1 MALSLDGSLQYTF
14 PLGPT
19 VRSRRLSKKKG
30 YLWGGP
36 LYGADSCHR
45 RRVNELSREPKI
57 AEAHPE
63 RVGQQQ
69 VLRVGEDGGD
79 AEAREA
85 REDAAEGH
93 RAERDD
99 EPRASSADPTHAVT
113 TIVQSALARKA

>member
-69 VLRVGEDGGD
+69 VLRFQVAVHDARRETVEVPGVGGWGGGGGD
-79 AEAREA
+79 SGGEWGGGGGGS
-85 REDAAEGH
+85 EGGV
-93 RAERDD
+93 RGE
-99 EPRASSADPTHAVT
+99 
-113 TIVQSALARKA
+113 